1 MDRIVRRRLEMAVR
15 VRDFSRAHPSADANY
30 APVLARLEDRVARLE
45 AVAKQQQSGY
55 LVRHASAVHRQGLRR
70 KLRFE
75 LLQHLVTVAESAGRK
90 EEGLA
95 DRYRVPKVNATNE
108 AFRTLGRT
116 MLERGQA
123 DKEVLAKYGL
133 ADRLLEDLAAT
144 LDQFD
149 ASVADTNEGR
159 REHVGARAELK
170 AVSDEVMGLVE
181 LLDGLNRYRFGGD
194 AEMRAAWESAR
205 KVVTGP
211 QLAEAPVVP
220 APGGEVKP
228 AA

>member
-1 MDRIVRRRLEMAVR
+1 MAVR

-45 AVAKQQQSGY
+45 AVAKQQQTGY
-55 LVRHASAVHRQGLRR
+55 LVRHASAVHRQALRR
-70 KLRFE
+70 RLRFE
-75 LLQHLVTVAESAGRK
+75 LLQHLVTVAEAAGR
-90 EEGLA
+90 EEKGLA
-95 DRYRVPKVNATNE
+95 DRYRLPKVNATNE

-123 DKEVLAKYGL
+123 DREVLAKHGL
-133 ADRLLEDLAAT
+133 ADHLLEDLGAA
-144 LDQFD
+144 LDEFD
-149 ASVADTNEGR
+149 ASMADTNEGR
-159 REHVGARAELK
+159 RDHVGARAELK
-170 AVSDEVMGLVE
+170 AVSAEVMGLVE

-211 QLAEAPVVP
+211 QPAEALEAP
-220 APGGEVKP
+220 ARGAAGEEVKP